1 MKKYN
6 FKNNIV
12 ELSHTTK
19 ESAFYIINGIIKSTE
34 INSFFNEAKEIK
46 EIQEKIII
54 PKKITKVKENKEKEP
69 KIEESREKTI
79 TRPKTEE
86 IKTKRKYTK
95 KTIQTEETKAKEEVK
110 LNNIKEINDPYEGYL

>member
-1 MKKYN
+1 MYYPSEEDYN
-6 FKNNIV
+6 
-12 ELSHTTK
+12 
-19 ESAFYIINGIIKSTE
+19 
-34 INSFFNEAKEIK
+34 
-46 EIQEKIII
+46 
-54 PKKITKVKENKEKEP
+54 NKEKEP
-69 KIEESREKTI
+69 KIEENREKTI